1 MKYGVKLKKVMKR
14 KKIDSDP
21 VFDEKCLRTNIK
33 SGNKKITRNF
43 KNGKNKPPKEGSMCI
58 CLQ

>member
-1 MKYGVKLKKVMKR
+1 MKLKKVMKR

>member
-1 MKYGVKLKKVMKR
+1 MKR

-33 SGNKKITRNF
+33 SGSKKSPEILKMVRISHLKKDLCAFVYN
-43 KNGKNKPPKEGSMCI
+43 SD
-58 CLQ
+58 

>member
-1 MKYGVKLKKVMKR
+1 MKLKKVMKR

-33 SGNKKITRNF
+33 SGNKKNHQKF
-43 KNGKNKPPKEGSMCI
+43 
-58 CLQ
+58 